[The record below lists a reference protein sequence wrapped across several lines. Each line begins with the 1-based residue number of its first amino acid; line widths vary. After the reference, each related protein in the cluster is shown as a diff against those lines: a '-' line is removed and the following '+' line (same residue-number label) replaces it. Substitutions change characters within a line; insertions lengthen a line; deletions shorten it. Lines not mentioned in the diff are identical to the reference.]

1 MTEVFQSAMERE
13 IYQQPDI
20 IQGLI
25 YRYINPD
32 NNIVIDIPKKEIKK
46 LIFVASG
53 SSYHCGV
60 IASEMM
66 KTSLGMDAEA
76 FYSGEFYLSEKVDIS
91 KTLFVFISQ
100 SGETSDTLRVMKN
113 IIERTD
119 NILCISNTENSTMW
133 NLAKHRINTFAGKEE
148 SIASTKALSA
158 QLFCVNLM
166 ILAVRQLIGEDIS
179 KDMEK
184 LKQLSEFLRKQ
195 LQYHDLIK
203 QTASELK
210 DYNSIEILGSR
221 IFYGLAKEGALKIKE
236 TSYINTTAYPTGE
249 FMHGHVAILNR
260 KSAVIVLVDEINHGI
275 CIKNIEKIKESYDT
289 NIITIADN
297 NAPQYFNSLSNHH
310 ITTDTN
316 EEIHSIFGT
325 LILLQLLALE
335 CAKQL
340 GRNIDKPTGLNK
352 VVKY

>member
-1 MTEVFQSAMERE
+1 MADNFQSAMERE

-60 IASEMM
+60 IAAEMM
-66 KTSLGMDAEA
+66 KTSLEMDAEA

-113 IIERTD
+113 ILQRTD

-133 NLAKHRINTFAGKEE
+133 NLAKYKINTFAGKEE

-158 QLFCVNLM
+158 QLFCVNLI
-166 ILAVRQLIGEDIS
+166 ILAVRQLLGKNIS
-179 KDMEK
+179 DDLNNLKEVPSFIK
-184 LKQLSEFLRKQ
+184 KQLE
-195 LQYHDLIK
+195 YHPSVEQI
-203 QTASELK
+203 AGELK

-275 CIKNIEKIKESYDT
+275 CIKNIEKIKESYDA
-289 NIITIADN
+289 NLITIADN
-297 NAPQYFNSLSNHH
+297 NAPEYFNSLSNHH
-310 ITTDTN
+310 IKIDTSK
-316 EEIHSIFGT
+316 EIHSIFGM
-325 LILLQLLALE
+325 LVLLQLLALE

>member
-1 MTEVFQSAMERE
+1 MEKVFQSSMERE

-25 YRYINPD
+25 YRYINH
-32 NNIVIDIPKKEIKK
+32 NNEIVIDIPKKEIKK
-46 LIFVASG
+46 IIFVASG

-60 IASEMM
+60 IAAEMM
-66 KTSLGMDAEA
+66 KTSLKMDAEA

-100 SGETSDTLRVMKN
+100 SGETSDTLRVMQN
-113 IIERTD
+113 ITKRTD

-133 NLAKHRINTFAGKEE
+133 TLAKHRINTFAGKEE

-166 ILAVRQLIGEDIS
+166 ILAVRQLLGENVAE
-179 KDMEK
+179 DMNN
-184 LKQLSEFLRKQ
+184 LKQIPSFLRKQ
-195 LQYHDLIK
+195 LTFHPSIENLAK
-203 QTASELK
+203 ELK
-210 DYNSIEILGSR
+210 DYNSIELLGSR

-275 CIKNIEKIKESYDT
+275 CIKNIEKIKDSYET
-289 NIITIADN
+289 NLTTIADN
-297 NAPQYFNSLSNHH
+297 NAPEYFKSLSNHH
-310 ITTDTN
+310 ITIDTN
-316 EEIHSIFGT
+316 NEIHSIFGM

>member
-1 MTEVFQSAMERE
+1 MAEILKSSMERE
-13 IYQQPDI
+13 IYQQPEI

-25 YRYINPD
+25 YRYINQD
-32 NNIVIDIPKKEIKK
+32 NDIVINIPETEIKK
-46 LIFVASG
+46 IIFVASG

-60 IASEMM
+60 IAAEMM

-100 SGETSDTLRVMKN
+100 SGETSDTLRVMK
-113 IIERTD
+113 IISKRTD
-119 NILCISNTENSTMW
+119 KILCISNTENSTMW
-133 NLAKHRINTFAGKEE
+133 NLAKYKINTFARKEE

-166 ILAVRQLIGEDIS
+166 ILAVRQHHGENISDDINN
-179 KDMEK
+179 
-184 LKQLSEFLRKQ
+184 LKQIPSFIEKQ
-195 LQYHDLIK
+195 LEYHNEIK
-203 QTASELK
+203 KIAEELK

-275 CIKNIEKIKESYDT
+275 CIKNIEKIKEAYNT
-289 NIITIADN
+289 NLITIADN
-297 NAPQYFNSLSNHH
+297 NAPEYFKTLGNHH
-310 ITTDTN
+310 ITIDTGK
-316 EEIHSIFGT
+316 EIHSIFGM
-325 LILLQLLALE
+325 LVLLQLLALE

-340 GRNIDKPTGLNK
+340 GRNIDKPTGLHK